1 MNVRRKS
8 RGNRFWFELARDS
21 SKRGFELSGVDCIIN
36 KDALL
41 TKHEVKMTRCRQS
54 SFLFS
59 FIDRDEVE
67 VSENAKK
74 KEANIQSS

>member
-1 MNVRRKS
+1 MTEIQRKS
-8 RGNRFWFELARDS
+8 NGFELARS
-21 SKRGFELSGVDCIIN
+21 ASKRGFELSGVDCLIN
-36 KDALL
+36 KYALL
-41 TKHEVKMTRCRQS
+41 TKREVKMTRCRQS

-67 VSENAKK
+67 VNENAKK